1 MLSNAPN
8 STSNDKVVEDFT
20 KFIKDQN
27 LCQKSKKEQQEVINT
42 ISENDDIKK
51 IFETLINMEDCI
63 RKRDHP
69 IPKSE
74 K

>member
-69 IPKSE
+69 IPKLE

>member
-27 LCQKSKKEQQEVINT
+27 LCQKSKKEQQEIIST
-42 ISENDDIKK
+42 ISENDNIKK
-51 IFETLINMEDCI
+51 IFETLINIEDCI

-69 IPKSE
+69 IPMSE

>member
-1 MLSNAPN
+1 MSSVSKSEFEDN
-8 STSNDKVVEDFT
+8 VVEDYT
-20 KFIKDQN
+20 KFIRDQN
-27 LCQKSKKEQQEVINT
+27 LCQKSKKEQKEIINS
-42 ISENDDIKK
+42 ISGNDNIKK

-69 IPKSE
+69 IPSE

>member
-27 LCQKSKKEQQEVINT
+27 LCQKSKKEQQEVIST
-42 ISENDDIKK
+42 ISENDNIKK
-51 IFETLINMEDCI
+51 IFETLINIEDCI

-69 IPKSE
+69 IPMSE